1 MNRNQPLPPIKPN
14 APSTIKRTAQLNPD
28 KGENASEVF
37 GFLGLNDYLY
47 PLHNQNEPGFWGSP
61 KGLQWSQQRDTKTR
75 SFRTHSDPNTRIHI
89 KVDEIVSRSEPQTLK
104 TAFEILDMLKR
115 GLELEDAVP
124 SNAHDFTKEQLV
136 SFKNEY
142 NRRAKFW
149 DILSEADMADPV
161 ALSIA
166 ALIWASGY
174 EKFYENQKG
183 RDKALAKARIR
194 KEDLEN
200 PGAKGNARIKRMGLM
215 DISNKI

>member
-1 MNRNQPLPPIKPN
+1 MNSYPVVP
-14 APSTIKRTAQLNPD
+14 AIKRTAQLKPP
-28 KGENASEVF
+28 KGESASEVC
-37 GFLGLNDYLY
+37 GFLGLNEYVY
-47 PLHNQNEPGFWGSP
+47 PLHNPNKPGFYGSP
-61 KGLQWSQQRDTKTR
+61 KGLLQWNQQRDTKAR
-75 SFRTHSDPNTRIHI
+75 SLRTQMDPNTCIHM

-104 TAFEILDMLKR
+104 TAFKILDMLKK

-124 SNAHDFTKEQLV
+124 SNAHDFTKEKLV

-149 DILSEADMADPV
+149 DVLSEADMADPV

-174 EKFYENQKG
+174 EKFYKNQKG
-183 RDKALAKARIR
+183 RDKALDKARIR

-215 DISNKI
+215 DITNKI